1 MLTPIELQ
9 NHSFKSG
16 GLGYDK
22 KDVDQF
28 MKEVLEN
35 YEALY
40 REKMELEDKFNAMNN
55 ALQQYKTIEKTMH
68 KALILAQKSA
78 DEIRLAARKN
88 AQQIEKEAVT
98 RAQIIISDAN
108 NSLKGIHQQTIRLA
122 QQYET
127 YKAQFKNLAAAQIE
141 LLEADSFR
149 INLSD
154 ITQPVIQDTFM
165 STVTAQAEAAG
176 AAEAEEPLPELD
188 FSFVDA
194 ASDTENEP

>member
-78 DEIRLAARKN
+78 DEIKLAARKN

-108 NSLKGIHQQTIRLA
+108 NNLKGIHQQPP
-122 QQYET
+122 
-127 YKAQFKNLAAAQIE
+127 
-141 LLEADSFR
+141 
-149 INLSD
+149 
-154 ITQPVIQDTFM
+154 PVR
-165 STVTAQAEAAG
+165 
-176 AAEAEEPLPELD
+176 
-188 FSFVDA
+188 
-194 ASDTENEP
+194 